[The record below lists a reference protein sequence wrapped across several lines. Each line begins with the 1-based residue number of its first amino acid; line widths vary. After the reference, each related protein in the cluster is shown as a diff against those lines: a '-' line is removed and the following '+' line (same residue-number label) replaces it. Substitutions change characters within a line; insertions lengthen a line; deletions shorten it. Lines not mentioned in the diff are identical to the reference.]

1 MTAREALAR
10 LRAGM
15 ARYGISAAGTL
26 GVPLPRRFN
35 ASADAKSPEYRE
47 LRKLV
52 K

>member
-15 ARYGISAAGTL
+15 ARYGISRRAP
-26 GVPLPRRFN
+26 GVPMPRRLN
-35 ASADAKSPEYRE
+35 ASADARSPEYRE